1 MVKHGKATKATRPQ
15 KPQKPQSQAG
25 KPKQIQKNKK
35 NTQQITLLFNLSP
48 ESPQILPHLPVEVFE
63 PLAVAFHTASV
74 EALRG

>member
-1 MVKHGKATKATRPQ
+1 MVKHGKATKATHPQ

-25 KPKQIQKNKK
+25 KPKQIKKNKK
-35 NTQQITLLFNLSP
+35 KYPTNNLLFNLSP

>member
-1 MVKHGKATKATRPQ
+1 MVKHGKATKATHPQ

-25 KPKQIQKNKK
+25 KPKQIKKK